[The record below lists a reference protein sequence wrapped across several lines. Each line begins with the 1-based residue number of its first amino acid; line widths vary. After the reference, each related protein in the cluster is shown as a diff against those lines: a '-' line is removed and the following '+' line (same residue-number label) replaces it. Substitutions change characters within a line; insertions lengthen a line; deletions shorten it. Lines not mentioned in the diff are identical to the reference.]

1 MVKRKKEKA
10 LLDYYESEMRLFDE
24 VPFMVGLVI
33 WLVGFLL
40 VLHYLRDD

>member
-40 VLHYLRDD
+40 FLHYLRKD

>member
-40 VLHYLRDD
+40 VRRYLRED

>member
-1 MVKRKKEKA
+1 MVKRKQEKT

-24 VPFMVGLVI
+24 VPFMAGLVI

-40 VLHYLRDD
+40 VLHYRRED